1 MAFVLW
7 GLCIFLA
14 WFSVKKILEKYF
26 KDCFPWFTF
35 SKESFNYLIKDKK
48 INHFQVLFLT
58 VVVVGLSP
66 FYYEYPNWGLSYVAS
81 QKADGIIVKYPIG
94 KFCLDNKDC
103 FNIPSTELI
112 GFSSVS
118 PVTSNPKIRPLKY
131 SVKIII
137 VDEKKFVTEIPEAKE
152 GKFTQYFENG
162 NFPGASV
169 SVVTNLAKYHLLE
182 FNEANSKKISE
193 FYNYLDSKQQADFK
207 KLVEGWVNPRLAK
220 SGLSIKCNDFM
231 IVEL

>member
-14 WFSVKKILEKYF
+14 WFLVKKILEKYF
-26 KDCFPWFTF
+26 DGGF
-35 SKESFNYLIKDKK
+35 SYTNLGDGTVFCLRAPK
-48 INHFQVLFLT
+48 IDHFKVLLVT
-58 VVVVGLSP
+58 VIIVGISP
-66 FYYEYPNWGLSYVAS
+66 LYYEYPNWGLSHVAS
-81 QKADGIIVKYPIG
+81 QKEDGTIVKYPLG
-94 KFCLDNKDC
+94 KFCWSQKNC

-137 VDEKKFVTEIPEAKE
+137 VDEKKFVTEIPETKE
-152 GKFTQYFENG
+152 GKFIQYFENG

-193 FYNYLDSKQQADFK
+193 FYNYLDSKQQSNFK